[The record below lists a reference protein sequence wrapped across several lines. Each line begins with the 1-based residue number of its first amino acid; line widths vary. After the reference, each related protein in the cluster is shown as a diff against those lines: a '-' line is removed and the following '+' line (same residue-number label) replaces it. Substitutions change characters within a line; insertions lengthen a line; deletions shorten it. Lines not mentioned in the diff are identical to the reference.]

1 LRVHREWIARV
12 HRVRLSVVVVV
23 VVVVVV
29 SARRAMVMAMVIYPP
44 FARSRSREATEDGRA
59 THATDGVM

>member
-1 LRVHREWIARV
+1 VFIVFACRS
-12 HRVRLSVVVVV
+12 SVVVVV
-23 VVVVVV
+23 VVVVVIIVVVV

>member
-1 LRVHREWIARV
+1 VFIVFACRS
-12 HRVRLSVVVVV
+12 SVVVVVGRRSSVV